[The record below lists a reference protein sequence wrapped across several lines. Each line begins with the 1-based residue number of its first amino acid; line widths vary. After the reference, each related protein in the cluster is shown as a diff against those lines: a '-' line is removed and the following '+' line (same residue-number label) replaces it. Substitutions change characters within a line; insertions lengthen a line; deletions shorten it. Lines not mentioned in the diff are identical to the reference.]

1 MKTARRTVLSLPACA
16 GLALA
21 LLPLG
26 APAQAAESAKGRM
39 TPAAQA
45 VSQVTLAHSLIQYGR
60 ASKSPTALIAAAQI
74 LAENMVPAA
83 GDKPTAKATGAGAAT
98 GRKGKVLSSDPA
110 ALLAEAKAMSGND
123 PSVVALADKAA
134 RTMGRTRG
142 RIGGASEHN
151 DRVAAHGTDT
161 WTIRF
166 EAGVQAEV
174 GLKGDGTTD
183 VDIHV
188 YDSSGNLVAYDDD
201 AGDVC
206 LVKWV
211 PTYSGEFSVHVINRD
226 GVYND
231 YTLVT
236 N

>member
-1 MKTARRTVLSLPACA
+1 MNTRRTILSLSACA
-16 GLALA
+16 GLALT

-26 APAQAAESAKGRM
+26 TPIHAAEPMKGRM

-45 VSQVTLAHSLIQYGR
+45 VEQVALANSLIQYGR
-60 ASKSPTALIAAAQI
+60 AAKSPTALITAAQI
-74 LAENMVPAA
+74 LSENKMDSA
-83 GDKPTAKATGAGAAT
+83 GDKPTTKKPGAGAAAGKK
-98 GRKGKVLSSDPA
+98 GRVRSNAPS

-123 PSVVALADKAA
+123 PSIVALANKAA
-134 RTMGRTRG
+134 RTMGRVRG
-142 RIGGASEHN
+142 RIGGASLHN
-151 DRVAAHGTDT
+151 DRVASHGTDE

-166 EAGVQAEV
+166 QAGVLAEV

-188 YDSSGNLVAYDDD
+188 YDSSGNLVGYDDD
-201 AGDVC
+201 NGDVC

-211 PTYSGEFSVHVINRD
+211 PAYSGEFSVHVINRG